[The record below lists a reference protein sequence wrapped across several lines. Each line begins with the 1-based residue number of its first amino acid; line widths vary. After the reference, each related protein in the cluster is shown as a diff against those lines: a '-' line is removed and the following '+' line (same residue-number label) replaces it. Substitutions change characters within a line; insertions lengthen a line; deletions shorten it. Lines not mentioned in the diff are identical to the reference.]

1 MCISLATAAVIAS
14 LAGTGV
20 AVAGAIQQ
28 GKTQGEIAQFNADT
42 AKFQAD
48 DAAKAGLVAEENQLA
63 KTKQIRAQ
71 QEVIMGAGGLDPTT
85 GTATQVLDQ
94 TTKMGTLDA
103 LTLRTNAAR
112 QAWGYSTQATN
123 SELQGAS
130 ARTAGYFGAAGTL
143 LSGGARAYG
152 LYNKKG

>member
-1 MCISLATAAVIAS
+1 MCTGLEIAAITTALAAGTTAAGSMQQAKS
-14 LAGTGV
+14 TSEV
-20 AVAGAIQQ
+20 A
-28 GKTQGEIAQFNADT
+28 KFNADT
-42 AKFQAD
+42 ANLQAE
-48 DAAKAGLVAEENQLA
+48 AAQKEGYAAEERQLA
-63 KTKQIRAQ
+63 KVKQIRAQ

-85 GTATQVLDQ
+85 GTAVQVLDQ

-112 QAWGYSTQATN
+112 QAWGYTTQSIN
-123 SELQGAS
+123 SELQGAL

-152 LYNKKG
+152 LYKGKG

>member
-1 MCISLATAAVIAS
+1 MTMMWVGIATLAASAVTA
-14 LAGTGV
+14 
-20 AVAGAIQQ
+20 AGAIQQ
-28 GKTQGEIAQFNADT
+28 GKTQGEIANFNADT
-42 AKFQAD
+42 ARFQAE
-48 DAAKAGLVAEENQLA
+48 AAQTEGYAAEERQLS
-63 KTKQIRAQ
+63 KLKQIRAQ

-85 GTATQVLDQ
+85 GTAAQVLDQ

-152 LYNKKG
+152 LYNKK

>member
-1 MCISLATAAVIAS
+1 MCISLMTAALIAS
-14 LAGTGV
+14 VVGTGV
-20 AVAGAIQQ
+20 TAAGAVQQ

-85 GTATQVLDQ
+85 GTAAQVLDQ

-152 LYNKKG
+152 LYKGR